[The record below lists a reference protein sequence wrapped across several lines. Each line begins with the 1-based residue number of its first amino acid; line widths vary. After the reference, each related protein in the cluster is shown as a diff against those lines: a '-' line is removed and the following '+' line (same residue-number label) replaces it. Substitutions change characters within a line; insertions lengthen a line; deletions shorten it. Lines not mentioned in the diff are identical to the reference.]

1 MPASDGPVTFVS
13 RIARMGNRYIIS
25 VPKQY
30 RDLAE
35 NLHGKYVI
43 VTVIPVEEAEKSA

>member
-13 RIARMGNRYIIS
+13 RIARTGTKYIIS
-25 VPKQY
+25 VPRRY

-35 NLHGKYVI
+35 KLHGKYVI
-43 VTVIPVEEAEKSA
+43 VTVIPVEELK